1 MSSNVHG
8 EKEAPVVT
16 ITLMEDMPKLEEAYV
31 DVFLPDLES
40 LIGSAVYV
48 GGFVF
53 NHLEHLKLC
62 VGSDYAANLLVRLLE
77 GHVLLEIAATT
88 TGDGKLLSLSSN
100 SVAGFFFLTE
110 FFLRFSVATASQVN
124 KYGGMDC
131 WNQPSN
137 VPECLLSSLQIF
149 NWLGY
154 LGRPVERDVAVYI
167 LENACHLKT
176 ATISIDDSHNPKL
189 EMIKELSL
197 ASRASTTS
205 QLILVDESD

>member
-1 MSSNVHG
+1 M
-8 EKEAPVVT
+8 
-16 ITLMEDMPKLEEAYV
+16 
-31 DVFLPDLES
+31 F
-40 LIGSAVYV
+40 
-48 GGFVF
+48 
-53 NHLEHLKLC
+53 
-62 VGSDYAANLLVRLLE
+62 LVR
-77 GHVLLEIAATT
+77 
-88 TGDGKLLSLSSN
+88 
-100 SVAGFFFLTE
+100 
-110 FFLRFSVATASQVN
+110 SQVN

-205 QLILVDESD
+205 QLILLDESD